1 MEIKEV
7 LDEVKGVA
15 KNVENFTAK
24 AESAEKEAK
33 AAKEA
38 AAKAT
43 EEFQKSI
50 KVVADAQAEMAKA
63 AEENQKAL
71 NTLITEAKTARE
83 NGVKIDSGVSFEK
96 EFGKVIKENH
106 DALKQVSQG
115 QKFKTKMSGNASM
128 FKAAANMTT
137 ATDLSGSPVI
147 NFLPQP
153 ALLPAQKVNVRDLVS
168 SFQSSEITINLFR
181 ESNPSPAQGGFAQ
194 QLTEGTLK
202 SAIEYNYSNV
212 SFTATYIAGIVRF
225 AKQMMYNL
233 PWLQS
238 ALPRQL
244 IRDFYIKENA
254 TFIASLVAAATG
266 STSTTDGGVAGRLI
280 QVIANIE
287 GTNFT
292 TNGIVVTPAV
302 WAALMLTTVPTVGT
316 AYSIPGGVQI
326 MPGGQMTI
334 AGIPILKANWVGTNR
349 AIVGDWTMASI
360 AQVENL
366 KIEFFEQDSDN
377 VERNLITARVEALEV
392 LVIERPEAF
401 ANKDTTSN
409 S

>member
-1 MEIKEV
+1 MKELEQVPENIKS
-7 LDEVKGVA
+7 LGK
-15 KNVENFTAK
+15 T

-83 NGVKIDSGVSFEK
+83 NGVKIDAGVSFEK

-202 SAIEYNYSNV
+202 SAN
-212 SFTATYIAGIVRF
+212 
-225 AKQMMYNL
+225 
-233 PWLQS
+233 
-238 ALPRQL
+238 
-244 IRDFYIKENA
+244 
-254 TFIASLVAAATG
+254 
-266 STSTTDGGVAGRLI
+266 
-280 QVIANIE
+280 
-287 GTNFT
+287 
-292 TNGIVVTPAV
+292 
-302 WAALMLTTVPTVGT
+302 
-316 AYSIPGGVQI
+316 
-326 MPGGQMTI
+326 
-334 AGIPILKANWVGTNR
+334 
-349 AIVGDWTMASI
+349 
-360 AQVENL
+360 
-366 KIEFFEQDSDN
+366 
-377 VERNLITARVEALEV
+377 
-392 LVIERPEAF
+392 
-401 ANKDTTSN
+401 
-409 S
+409 